1 MIMPSQPTLLYR
13 SKVSK
18 VSTQLHMYEKRQ
30 FGGVCLP
37 LLVILFVRGEK
48 GKGLIGADPFNRT
61 VYQERMECGGSAILC
76 YRINQVA
83 LEESDRD
90 KRRGRGRA
98 HMAQSLN
105 LFSPFPNT
113 NLSQL

>member
-18 VSTQLHMYEKRQ
+18 VSTQLHMYEKKAIWR
-30 FGGVCLP
+30 GLP
-37 LLVILFVRGEK
+37 AIACFLFVRGEK

-76 YRINQVA
+76 YRIKWMT

-90 KRRGRGRA
+90 KRPRA
-98 HMAQSLN
+98 WP
-105 LFSPFPNT
+105 SPHGPKPQPFFPI
-113 NLSQL
+113 S